1 MKYLKKI
8 RRMKKYIDIIPKK
21 IKYSMFAIDNRE
33 VINDLRNKLNGN
45 LTILFKSLEDRIT
58 KIYETNNEKFNQ
70 FIKLVDV
77 KLTTPEELVQ
87 IEKLK
92 IQVNT
97 NFLAALHDYEDGD
110 KILMFLLKEDDVFP
124 AEFSNKIC
132 DGIKKFYK
140 YKFEQARIDKMH
152 ADNRE
157 VLENNFKKDR
167 AELEEE
173 MTNVQNE
180 INLLDKQIH
189 ISDYVNVFAIIKYL
203 QNKLN
208 RIDERLNKS
217 IKDEELLFDYKNEG
231 FDEYNM
237 SKKKLEKLAILWENI
252 EKFYEE
258 RKVLIHNFSEFIE
271 IEHYVT
277 FFNNVE
283 SEIKNN
289 KKDLVKGEEVI
300 GKLSKTV
307 EDDIDNIT
315 NFLNII
321 QRVIESPIP
330 MSDDLKKEVIEASE
344 NKSIEQSCREILFS
358 YFSKKG

>member
-1 MKYLKKI
+1 
-8 RRMKKYIDIIPKK
+8 
-21 IKYSMFAIDNRE
+21 
-33 VINDLRNKLNGN
+33 
-45 LTILFKSLEDRIT
+45 
-58 KIYETNNEKFNQ
+58 
-70 FIKLVDV
+70 
-77 KLTTPEELVQ
+77 
-87 IEKLK
+87 
-92 IQVNT
+92 
-97 NFLAALHDYEDGD
+97 
-110 KILMFLLKEDDVFP
+110 
-124 AEFSNKIC
+124 
-132 DGIKKFYK
+132 
-140 YKFEQARIDKMH
+140 
-152 ADNRE
+152 
-157 VLENNFKKDR
+157 
-167 AELEEE
+167 
-173 MTNVQNE
+173 
-180 INLLDKQIH
+180 
-189 ISDYVNVFAIIKYL
+189 
-203 QNKLN
+203 
-208 RIDERLNKS
+208 
-217 IKDEELLFDYKNEG
+217 
-231 FDEYNM
+231 M